1 MTKKGQNMS
10 VIVALD
16 VFYYYYFFHSILIL
30 IHFLFYIKVFKLR
43 YKWQG
48 EKQKATSMEEEV
60 LGEFF

>member
-43 YKWQG
+43 YK
-48 EKQKATSMEEEV
+48 
-60 LGEFF
+60 